1 MRFFAFGQEAE
12 GFIAIGQVATG
23 VIAIGQLATG
33 VIAIGQVSRGVVAV
47 GMVAFG
53 VVSLG
58 MLSFGLVFAAGM
70 VGAGGRAGP
79 GAILPLVPTPP
90 KRLNLPT
97 RTTLDQIRASG
108 REGWLDVALQLAG
121 GLPELVHR
129 GAPLPATLAPHLV
142 AAATTHAQLRGR
154 AVALVGPSGGGLQVT
169 RLMAVPSSGLGRPIV
184 AALQIGVLAVVA
196 YAYWALVLVDLGD
209 MVLGMGREI
218 LSGNVY

>member
-33 VIAIGQVSRGVVAV
+33 VIAIGQVSRGVIAV

-79 GAILPLVPTPP
+79 GAILPLVPAP
-90 KRLNLPT
+90 KDRVNLPT
-97 RTTLDQIRASG
+97 RTTLDRIRASG
-108 REGWLDVALQLAG
+108 REGWLDVALEIAG
-121 GLPELVHR
+121 GLPQLVHA
-129 GAPLPATLAPHLV
+129 GSPLHATLAPQLI
-142 AAATTHAQLRGR
+142 APATTHAQLRGR
-154 AVALVGPSGGGLQVT
+154 AVALVVPSGAGLEVR
-169 RLMAVPSSGLGRPIV
+169 RLMAVPSRGLAGPIG
-184 AALQIGVLAVVA
+184 AAFQIALLCVVA

-218 LSGNVY
+218 LIGNVY